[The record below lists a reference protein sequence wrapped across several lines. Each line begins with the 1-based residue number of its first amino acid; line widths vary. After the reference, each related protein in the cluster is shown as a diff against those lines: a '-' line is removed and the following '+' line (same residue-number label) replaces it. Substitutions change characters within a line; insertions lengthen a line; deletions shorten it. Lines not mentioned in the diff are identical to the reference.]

1 MAMTELYYDRERLER
16 EGGREDR
23 RNEETKKER
32 TMVWIRVKRDRKKG
46 RWWGGKTWQRWELY
60 RPRRTAGLY
69 PLSSLYPHHL
79 ALWNERYT
87 SRWRTVEEYPRY
99 FSPSRSTSK
108 FLPRFSSSPSLCPSS
123 FFPPSFFV
131 FLSLLSLFFL
141 STPSHTYVKVR
152 SFSLSF
158 LYRST
163 FFSIRLFSI
172 LLIKGKEE
180 RKGRMEEE
188 RDRGSKGAVARK
200 ACIRGGVKLWGV
212 RIGYY
217 IGFFRQYCYL
227 VSFVHHSQI
236 LGFSTSLSPLLL
248 RNTVSNKLLKT
259 ARLFVDTFLLYAKNY
274 IFLSKYIR
282 AEKLP
287 INCIGTW
294 NGKNNS
300 FVKIVPRLISP
311 LSLSRLTRPVPTPGR
326 RSVTQ

>member
-99 FSPSRSTSK
+99 ISPSRSTSK

-311 LSLSRLTRPVPTPGR
+311 LSLSRLTRPVPTPG
-326 RSVTQ
+326 Q

>member
-16 EGGREDR
+16 ERGREDR

-217 IGFFRQYCYL
+217 IGFFRQYSYL

-236 LGFSTSLSPLLL
+236 LGFSISLSPLLL
-248 RNTVSNKLLKT
+248 RNTVSNKLLK
-259 ARLFVDTFLLYAKNY
+259 RLYPIRGYFSSLCLKLSISFEIYSRRKITNKLYRNVEWK
-274 IFLSKYIR
+274 K
-282 AEKLP
+282 
-287 INCIGTW
+287 
-294 NGKNNS
+294 
-300 FVKIVPRLISP
+300 
-311 LSLSRLTRPVPTPGR
+311 
-326 RSVTQ
+326 

>member
-16 EGGREDR
+16 ERGREDR

-236 LGFSTSLSPLLL
+236 LGFSISLSPLLL
-248 RNTVSNKLLKT
+248 RNTVSNKLLK
-259 ARLFVDTFLLYAKNY
+259 RLYPIRGYFSSLCLKLSISFEIYSRRKITNKLYRNVEWK
-274 IFLSKYIR
+274 K
-282 AEKLP
+282 
-287 INCIGTW
+287 
-294 NGKNNS
+294 
-300 FVKIVPRLISP
+300 
-311 LSLSRLTRPVPTPGR
+311 
-326 RSVTQ
+326 

>member
-16 EGGREDR
+16 ERGREDR

-123 FFPPSFFV
+123 FFSLSFFL

-152 SFSLSF
+152 SSSLFLLFISF
-158 LYRST
+158 YI
-163 FFSIRLFSI
+163 FFYTPI
-172 LLIKGKEE
+172 LDFDKKRRKGKEE
-180 RKGRMEEE
+180 WK
-188 RDRGSKGAVARK
+188 
-200 ACIRGGVKLWGV
+200 
-212 RIGYY
+212 
-217 IGFFRQYCYL
+217 
-227 VSFVHHSQI
+227 
-236 LGFSTSLSPLLL
+236 
-248 RNTVSNKLLKT
+248 
-259 ARLFVDTFLLYAKNY
+259 
-274 IFLSKYIR
+274 
-282 AEKLP
+282 
-287 INCIGTW
+287 
-294 NGKNNS
+294 
-300 FVKIVPRLISP
+300 
-311 LSLSRLTRPVPTPGR
+311 
-326 RSVTQ
+326 RSVIEEVKEQ

>member
-16 EGGREDR
+16 ERGREDR

-248 RNTVSNKLLKT
+248 RNTVSNKLLK
-259 ARLFVDTFLLYAKNY
+259 RLYPIRGYFSSLCLKLSISFEIYSRRKITNKLYRNVEWK
-274 IFLSKYIR
+274 K
-282 AEKLP
+282 
-287 INCIGTW
+287 
-294 NGKNNS
+294 
-300 FVKIVPRLISP
+300 
-311 LSLSRLTRPVPTPGR
+311 
-326 RSVTQ
+326 

>member
-1 MAMTELYYDRERLER
+1 MDQGE
-16 EGGREDR
+16 EGSE
-23 RNEETKKER
+23 
-32 TMVWIRVKRDRKKG
+32 KG
-46 RWWGGKTWQRWELY
+46 PLVGGKTWQRWELY

-108 FLPRFSSSPSLCPSS
+108 FLPRFSSSPSLCPSC

-141 STPSHTYVKVR
+141 STTPSHTYVKVR

-236 LGFSTSLSPLLL
+236 LGFFTSLSPLLL

-259 ARLFVDTFLLYAKNY
+259 ARLYPIRGYVSSLCLKLSISFEICSRRKITNKLYRNVEWK
-274 IFLSKYIR
+274 K
-282 AEKLP
+282 
-287 INCIGTW
+287 
-294 NGKNNS
+294 
-300 FVKIVPRLISP
+300 
-311 LSLSRLTRPVPTPGR
+311 
-326 RSVTQ
+326 